1 MSRGGGEGGLVGDRT
16 ERELR
21 REKLNEKSDTS
32 LS

>member
-1 MSRGGGEGGLVGDRT
+1 MGGGGGLVGDRT

-21 REKLNEKSDTS
+21 REKLNEKRDTS